1 MRFLVALLLLAN
13 VGLFAWIY
21 SQPVQQPPAYR
32 PVPVPPGIAPLVLLA
47 ERESQRSVDEPLTGE
62 LASAEMTPDQTGTV
76 PTEALIAEQVESD
89 AVEEELPP
97 PPPERICQTIGPL
110 MKTDDVNH
118 IAQRLES
125 QGFEARQRSGK
136 VREPS
141 GYWVYLPAMPAADAR
156 RIVSDLDSKGMTDY
170 FIGKQN
176 YVSLGIFRRKDQA
189 QVRLEQ
195 VTALGYGAVLDR
207 RYRTRTVHWLDVEET
222 AEPLLASS
230 VWQQIQAQHAD
241 IKVQRVSCE

>member
-1 MRFLVALLLLAN
+1 
-13 VGLFAWIY
+13 
-21 SQPVQQPPAYR
+21 
-32 PVPVPPGIAPLVLLA
+32 
-47 ERESQRSVDEPLTGE
+47 
-62 LASAEMTPDQTGTV
+62 MTPYQTGTV
-76 PTEALIAEQVESD
+76 PTEELIAEEVESD
-89 AVEEELPP
+89 AVEEESPP

-125 QGFEARQRSGK
+125 QGFAARQRSGK
-136 VREPS
+136 VRQPS

-176 YVSLGIFRRKDQA
+176 YISLGIFRRKDQA

-195 VTALGYGAVLDR
+195 VTAFGYGAVLDQ
-207 RYRTRTVHWLDVEET
+207 RYRTRTVHWLDVEE
-222 AEPLLASS
+222 AGQPLLASS

-241 IKVQRVSCE
+241 IRVQRVSCE